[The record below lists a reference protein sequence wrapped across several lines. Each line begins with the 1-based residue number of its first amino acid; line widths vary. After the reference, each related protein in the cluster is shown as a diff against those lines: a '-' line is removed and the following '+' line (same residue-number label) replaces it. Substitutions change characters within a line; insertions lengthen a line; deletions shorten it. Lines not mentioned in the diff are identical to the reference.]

1 MMQACD
7 TMPKVLMVQQSFA
20 ASCHEGFGFEG
31 MKRAGVLK
39 LELLEPHDGG
49 GIKLKNK
56 ILHPGAAVI
65 TWDPRSSETVVLS
78 FLKSGEARDVFA
90 VAGLGLVFKIQ
101 RGSCVLWLLRCMDV
115 WSACGKG

>member
-7 TMPKVLMVQQSFA
+7 TMPKVVTVQQSFA
-20 ASCHEGFGFEG
+20 ASCHEGLGFEG

-56 ILHPGAAVI
+56 ILHPGAALI
-65 TWDPRSSETVVLS
+65 TGDQMQQPRFACCLVSVP
-78 FLKSGEARDVFA
+78 GARV
-90 VAGLGLVFKIQ
+90 LGL
-101 RGSCVLWLLRCMDV
+101 RWGL
-115 WSACGKG
+115 